1 MELDAVIQ
9 RYQHDLATTVF
20 REPHPEDASRW
31 HQQRIGERT
40 WRVAQPVTLTPYA
53 AVQPCSARCRFCS
66 ENLRENGDTGT
77 HASLLRPGMNYFNQL
92 QTALMA
98 LRGLPLSYSLSGLEM
113 TDHRDWFLR
122 LLDCLSSH
130 AAVSPVEGRVLY
142 SNGAGLTALG
152 EDAALAAAIRS
163 FTFDWVEL
171 SRHHPDTVTNQ
182 QIMRFRSREGV
193 MITDQFRECVAQLGT
208 LTEVK
213 LVCLVQQGGVDSL
226 AALQRYLDW
235 ARSLGVRHVILREMS
250 QLDQRYRANG
260 TQRYI
265 RASRVSV
272 AGLLQAFLEAHPPA
286 QGTRLRQATHGYYFS
301 NLVIESDGLTV
312 TFESSNYQR
321 LHEKHDSGQIFK
333 LVFHA
338 NGNLCADWNPE
349 RHVLIPA
356 VNGDITHAQ

>member
-1 MELDAVIQ
+1 
-9 RYQHDLATTVF
+9 
-20 REPHPEDASRW
+20 
-31 HQQRIGERT
+31 
-40 WRVAQPVTLTPYA
+40 
-53 AVQPCSARCRFCS
+53 
-66 ENLRENGDTGT
+66 
-77 HASLLRPGMNYFNQL
+77 
-92 QTALMA
+92 
-98 LRGLPLSYSLSGLEM
+98 M
-113 TDHRDWFLR
+113 T
-122 LLDCLSSH
+122 
-130 AAVSPVEGRVLY
+130 
-142 SNGAGLTALG
+142 
-152 EDAALAAAIRS
+152 
-163 FTFDWVEL
+163 
-171 SRHHPDTVTNQ
+171 
-182 QIMRFRSREGV
+182 
-193 MITDQFRECVAQLGT
+193 
-208 LTEVK
+208 
-213 LVCLVQQGGVDSL
+213 SL

-235 ARSLGVRHVILREMS
+235 ARLLGVRHVILREMS
-250 QLDQRYRANG
+250 QLDQRYRANR